1 MSPPTLSFSAAKN
14 SQSDPVLVF
23 LIKIKL
29 LKIGAF
35 INLGPV
41 LVRESPAPISPIPRT
56 PRGRGRHIFN
66 ELWPSV
72 GGDELSEQK
81 KKRVVSPC

>member
-56 PRGRGRHIFN
+56 P
-66 ELWPSV
+66 EV
-72 GGDELSEQK
+72 GVVICAMNYGSKSATNCHHKLCL
-81 KKRVVSPC
+81 KRLR